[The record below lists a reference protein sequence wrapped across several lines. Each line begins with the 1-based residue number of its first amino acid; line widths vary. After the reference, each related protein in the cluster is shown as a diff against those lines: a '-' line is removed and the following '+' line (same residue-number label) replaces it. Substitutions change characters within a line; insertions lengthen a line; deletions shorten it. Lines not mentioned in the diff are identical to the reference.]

1 MDIVLLWLGLSIV
14 VWVAASSKGRF
25 GFGWFLL
32 SIVVSPL
39 IAGLLVLVLPS
50 RRVQSPQA
58 VNIVQA
64 PQTQGSA
71 LKKCPEC
78 AEVVQADA
86 RICRFCRHEFYPAQS
101 SVRQPDPNFR
111 LPPIK

>member
-1 MDIVLLWLGLSIV
+1 MEIVLFWLGLSIV
-14 VWVAASSKGRF
+14 VWAAASSKGRS

-32 SIVVSPL
+32 AIVISPL

-50 RRVQSPQA
+50 RKPQA
-58 VNIVQA
+58 VTIVQA
-64 PQTQGSA
+64 PQSQGSA

-86 RICRFCRHEFYPAQS
+86 RICRFCRHEFYPAPAASPLQ
-101 SVRQPDPNFR
+101 RQPDPNFK
-111 LPPIK
+111 LPPV